1 MNPLGLLLLPLPA
14 AYAAFVWRLGSAL
27 ADPRER
33 LEGPVT
39 ARSPGADSAPSNSPA
54 GISVL
59 IAARNEEAW
68 LGATLRALRDQTL
81 APARWEI
88 LVVDDGSRDGTARV
102 AEGALADLAA
112 AGIRGRL
119 LSAPPPGGKKR
130 ALDLAQRAACHDWV
144 AVLDADSRP
153 AAGWLACLVEQLRPD
168 LGLLAGPVVFE
179 GQGRFAR
186 RVRLEYAGV
195 LGAGLA
201 SFALGRPLY
210 ASGANLCWRRAAFEE
225 AGGYRGLEEI
235 ASADDTLLIQRLS
248 RYTTWRLAALLDPRA
263 RVSSRAP
270 ATLRA
275 FWRQRVRWTSTERHF
290 PDKGAL
296 AAAAGLYLVFLTCAL
311 APLAAG
317 CGWIGG
323 GLAGLLLALKLLPD
337 LRLVRRAARRLGV
350 EWRWGD
356 FAVVWPGQLAYG
368 LLAPWFGTLGRVR
381 WKESA

>member
-1 MNPLGLLLLPLPA
+1 MNPLWLLLLPLPA
-14 AYAAFVWRLGSAL
+14 AYAIFVWRLGSAL
-27 ADPRER
+27 ADQRER
-33 LEGPVT
+33 LDVPDPV
-39 ARSPGADSAPSNSPA
+39 AGEESAPSESPV

-59 IAARNEEAW
+59 ISARDEEAW
-68 LGATLRALRDQTL
+68 LSATLRALQVQTL
-81 APARWEI
+81 APARWEV
-88 LVVDDGSRDGTARV
+88 LLVDDSSRDGTARV
-102 AEGALADLAA
+102 AREALAELAA
-112 AGIRGRL
+112 VGIRGCL
-119 LSAPPPGGKKR
+119 LTAPPPGGKKR
-130 ALDLAQRAACHDWV
+130 ALELAQRAACHDWV

-153 AAGWLACLVEQLRPD
+153 VADWLACLAEQVRPD

-179 GQGRFAR
+179 GEGRFAR
-186 RVRLEYAGV
+186 WVRLEYAGV

-248 RYTTWRLAALLDPRA
+248 QRTHWRLAALLDPRA
-263 RVSSRAP
+263 RVTSRAP
-270 ATLRA
+270 TTLRA

-296 AAAAGLYLVFLTCAL
+296 AAAVGLYLVFLTCAL

-317 CGWIGG
+317 FGWIDGT
-323 GLAGLLLALKLLPD
+323 LALLLLLLKLLSD
-337 LRLVRRAARRLGV
+337 ARLVRLAARRLGV
-350 EWRWGD
+350 EWRPGD
-356 FAVVWPGQLAYG
+356 FAVVWLGQLAYG

-381 WKESA
+381 WKESS